1 MPASST
7 ADRSEVPS
15 VGDRVEVRDS
25 RWIVADVDASG
36 NDTLV
41 ELNSIA
47 DDAFG
52 ETLRVVWELEP
63 GRRLLPAS
71 GLPEVTR
78 DGFDRPGQLAAFLD
92 AMRWSALTSADT
104 RSLQAPFRSG
114 ADIKHYQL
122 EPVWRS
128 LRAPRVNQL
137 LADDVGLGKTVE
149 AGLVASEL
157 ILRHRAKRVMIVC
170 PAGLTTKWEDE
181 MFRLFGLRFTIVNAQ
196 TYTDLRRER
205 GNGAN
210 PFDIYRHTIV
220 SLPWLRGP
228 KAERLLFGELLRGA
242 AEDTKPFFDLLIL
255 DEAHHIAPAAPKQ
268 RYAVDSQQTKTMR
281 ELSKHFTHRL
291 FLSATPHN
299 GYPESFTAL
308 LEILDPA
315 RFARGVEPSPAAQQ
329 EVVIRRL
336 KSSIVGSDGEP
347 EFPSRQVRDLQLEYG
362 DDELEVHRLFSE
374 FTQARRSRRAK
385 GRRGRA
391 AADLIT
397 LLLKKRLLSSP
408 QAFANTYATYAGSL
422 PQEAAAVSDAVPGYY
437 DEFWD
442 ESAVLDDEELY
453 ELEEDGLRRSAG
465 QQERL
470 DPAEQALLG
479 QINDWALKHLA
490 VPDTKAA
497 RLLEFLRAT
506 CKADGRWGNDRVVVF
521 TEYRD
526 TLHWL
531 HDLLDSQG
539 FGGDRVALLHG
550 GMDIDEREEIRL
562 AFQAD
567 PSGHP
572 LRILLATDA
581 AGEGIDL
588 QNHCNRLVNY
598 DIPFNPNKLEQR
610 AGRIDRYGQRRS
622 PEIYNFV
629 PSQTAG
635 DSAFK
640 GEIDF
645 LARVAA
651 KVSRMQTDLGSV
663 NPVLAEAL
671 QKRLAGDS
679 SVPDVDALAERGT
692 AKGRKSGEVAATTDV
707 SEQVERLGKH
717 YDDSVAELHLH
728 PERIRRVVDTALD
741 LAHQMPL
748 KPRPTAQG
756 DPPSEFEVPVMTG
769 EWVRATDGLLTPFVP
784 EGEEKYQRP
793 VSFDPLVAS
802 GRDDVVLAH
811 LSHPLV
817 DMSARLL
824 RAAADTDR
832 VDLKRVTAVVGP
844 DELEDVFVA
853 AYAKYTLTGGESTQ
867 LHQEIMA
874 VGGWL
879 DSRTGRFRRLENLGR
894 TAKILDDALDGGV
907 EAGPGAKLRLAERW
921 PEADRGLRAALDW
934 RTATRED
941 FLHRLLDNRVA
952 EDQER
957 VRDQYE
963 QFRASL
969 EQAIQ
974 GRQTDEHELAGLAEL
989 ELQQARRDE
998 GHWAERLE
1006 QIDAERDRALEA
1018 VTARYADPVG
1028 HRSPLAIVCVVP
1040 ERENR

>member
-1 MPASST
+1 MSVEQT
-7 ADRSEVPS
+7 TDRVGVPS

-36 NDTLV
+36 TDTVV
-41 ELNSIA
+41 ELGSLA

-52 ETLRVVWELEP
+52 ETLRLVWELEP

-71 GLPEVTR
+71 GLPEVR
-78 DGFDRPGQLAAFLD
+78 QGAFDKPGQLAAFLD

-114 ADIKHYQL
+114 ADIKLYQL

-128 LRAPRVNQL
+128 LSAPRVNQL

-157 ILRHRAKRVMIVC
+157 ILRHRAERVMIVC
-170 PAGLTTKWEDE
+170 PAGLTTKWQSE
-181 MFRLFGLRFTIVNAQ
+181 MFDLFGLRFTIVNAQ

-210 PFDIYRHTIV
+210 PFEVYRHTIV

-242 AEDTKPFFDLLIL
+242 EDAARPFFDLLIL

-268 RYAVDSQQTKTMR
+268 RYAVDSQQTRTMR
-281 ELSKHFTHRL
+281 ALARHFTHRL

-315 RFARGVEPSPAAQQ
+315 RFARGVPPSPAAQE

-336 KSSIVGSDGEP
+336 KSSIIGSDGRP
-347 EFPSRQVRDLQLEYG
+347 EFPRRVVRDLPLDYSDG
-362 DDELEVHRLFSE
+362 ELAVHRLFSE
-374 FTQARRSRRAK
+374 FTEARRTRRAK

-391 AADLIT
+391 AADLVT

-408 QAFANTYATYAGSL
+408 QAFANTYAAYAGARPAS
-422 PQEAAAVSDAVPGYY
+422 PAAASDAVPGFFDDFL
-437 DEFWD
+437 DET
-442 ESAVLDDEELY
+442 AVLDDEELY
-453 ELEEDGLRRSAG
+453 EYEEDGLRRSAG
-465 QQERL
+465 YEERL
-470 DPAEQALLG
+470 DPAEHALLA
-479 QINDWALKHLA
+479 QVDDWARQHLA

-497 RLLEFLRAT
+497 ALLGFLTAT
-506 CKADGRWGNDRVVVF
+506 CKAGGKWGPDRVVVF

-531 HDLLDSQG
+531 HELLASQG

-550 GMDIDEREEIRL
+550 GMDVDDREQIRL

-567 PSGHP
+567 PSEHP
-572 LRILLATDA
+572 LRVLLATDA

-588 QNHCNRLVNY
+588 QNHCHRLVNY

-610 AGRIDRYGQRRS
+610 AGRIDRYGQRHS
-622 PEIYNFV
+622 PEIYNFI
-629 PSQTAG
+629 PADTAQN
-635 DSAFK
+635 SAFK
-640 GEIDF
+640 GEIEF
-645 LARVAA
+645 LARVAV
-651 KVSRMQTDLGSV
+651 KVSQMHSDLGSV
-663 NPVLAEAL
+663 NPVLADAL
-671 QKRLAGDS
+671 QKRLTGDA
-679 SVPDVDALAERGT
+679 SVADVDALADR
-692 AKGRKSGEVAATTDV
+692 AAARGRKAGDVKAAANV
-707 SEQVERLGKH
+707 SEQVERLGET
-717 YDDSVAELHLH
+717 YDNSVAELHLY

-748 KPRPTAQG
+748 KPSATGPA
-756 DPPSEFEVPVMTG
+756 EFEVPVMTG
-769 EWVRATDGLLTPFVP
+769 EWVRTTEGLVTPFVP
-784 EGEEKYQRP
+784 EGEEPRQRP
-793 VSFDPLVAS
+793 VTFDPLVAQ

-824 RAAADTDR
+824 RAAADSDR
-832 VDLKRVTAVVGP
+832 VDLHRVTAVVGP
-844 DELEDVFVA
+844 DTLEDVFVA
-853 AYAKYTLTGGESTQ
+853 AYAKYTLTGADSTR

-879 DSRTGRFRRLENLGR
+879 DSRTGRFRRLENLTR
-894 TAKILDDALDGGV
+894 TAEILDAALDQGR
-907 EAGPGAKLRLAERW
+907 EAGPGARLRLAERW
-921 PEADRGLRAALDW
+921 TEADRGLRAALEW
-934 RTATRED
+934 RTAARSES
-941 FLHRLLDNRVA
+941 LERLLERRVA
-952 EDQER
+952 EEQDR
-957 VRDQYE
+957 IRSDYE

-969 EQAIQ
+969 EEAVR
-974 GRQTDEHELAGLAEL
+974 GRKAAEDELAGLAEL

-998 GHWAERLE
+998 GHWNERLE
-1006 QIDAERDRALEA
+1006 QIDAERDRELAA
-1018 VTARYADPVG
+1018 AAARYAGPEG
-1028 HRSPLAIVCVVP
+1028 HRTPLAIVCVVP
-1040 ERENR
+1040 ERDNR

>member
-1 MPASST
+1 MATTAQVNEPPA
-7 ADRSEVPS
+7 

-36 NDTLV
+36 TDTIV
-41 ELNSIA
+41 ELGSLA

-52 ETLRVVWELEP
+52 ETLRLVWELEP

-71 GLPEVTR
+71 GLPEVR
-78 DGFDRPGQLAAFLD
+78 GDGFDRPGQLAAFLD

-114 ADIKHYQL
+114 ADIKLYQL

-128 LRAPRVNQL
+128 LSAPRVNQL

-157 ILRHRAKRVMIVC
+157 MLRHRAGRVMIVC
-170 PAGLTTKWEDE
+170 PAGLTTKWRDE
-181 MFRLFGLRFTIVNAQ
+181 MFDLFGLRFTIVNAQ

-210 PFDIYRHTIV
+210 PFEVHRHTIV

-228 KAERLLFGELLRGA
+228 KAERLLFGELLRGTDFNGTGEEA
-242 AEDTKPFFDLLIL
+242 RPFFDLLIL

-281 ELSKHFTHRL
+281 ALARHFTHRL

-315 RFARGVEPSPAAQQ
+315 RFARGVPPSPAAQND
-329 EVVIRRL
+329 VVIRRL
-336 KSSIVGSDGEP
+336 KSSITGPDGRP
-347 EFPSRQVRDLQLEYG
+347 EFPSRIVRDLPLDYTA
-362 DDELEVHRLFSE
+362 DELAVHERFSE
-374 FTQARRSRRAK
+374 FTEARRARRAK

-391 AADLIT
+391 AADLVT

-408 QAFANTYATYAGSL
+408 QAFANTYAAYAGAL
-422 PQEAAAVSDAVPGYY
+422 PPAPAAPSDAVPDFY
-437 DEFWD
+437 DDFLD
-442 ESAVLDDEELY
+442 ETAVLDDEELY
-453 ELEEDGLRRSAG
+453 EYEEDGLRRSAG
-465 QQERL
+465 YEERL
-470 DPAEQALLG
+470 DPAEHALLAR
-479 QINDWALKHLA
+479 INAWAAEHRA
-490 VPDTKAA
+490 APDTKAA
-497 RLLEFLRAT
+497 ALLDFLTAT
-506 CKADGRWGNDRVVVF
+506 CKPDGEWSEERVVVF

-531 HDLLDSQG
+531 HELLASQG

-550 GMDIDEREEIRL
+550 GMDVDEREQTRL
-562 AFQAD
+562 AFQAH
-567 PSGHP
+567 PGEHP
-572 LRILLATDA
+572 LRVLLATDA

-588 QNHCNRLVNY
+588 QNHCHRLVNY

-610 AGRIDRYGQRRS
+610 AGRIDRYGQRHR
-622 PEIYNFV
+622 PEVYNFT
-629 PSQTAG
+629 PAETGAS
-635 DSAFK
+635 SAFK
-640 GEIDF
+640 GEIEF
-645 LARVAA
+645 LARVAV
-651 KVSRMQTDLGSV
+651 KVSQMQTDLGSV
-663 NPVLAEAL
+663 NPVLADAL
-671 QKRLAGDS
+671 QKRLAGDAT
-679 SVPDVDALAERGT
+679 VADVDALAQRAAARGRGT
-692 AKGRKSGEVAATTDV
+692 GEVKAASNV
-707 SEQVERLGKH
+707 SEQVERLGET
-717 YDDSVAELHLH
+717 YENSVAELHLY

-748 KPRPTAQG
+748 KPLAAKPG
-756 DPPSEFEVPVMTG
+756 EFAVPVMTG

-784 EGEEKYQRP
+784 GGEEPHQRP
-793 VSFDPLVAS
+793 VTFDPEAAQ

-824 RAAADTDR
+824 RAAADSDR
-832 VDLKRVTAVVGP
+832 VDLHRVTAVLGP
-844 DELEDVFVA
+844 DDLEDLFVA
-853 AYAKYTLTGGESTQ
+853 AYAKYTLTGEGSTQ

-879 DSRTGRFRRLENLGR
+879 DSGTGRFRRLENLTR
-894 TAKILDDALDGGV
+894 TAEILDAALDRGK
-907 EAGPGAKLRLAERW
+907 EAGPGARLRLAEHW
-921 PEADRGLRAALDW
+921 TEADRGLRAALEW
-934 RTATRED
+934 RTAARGES
-941 FLHRLLDNRVA
+941 LGRLLERRVT
-952 EDQER
+952 EER
-957 VRDQYE
+957 DRIRADYE

-969 EQAIQ
+969 EAAVQ
-974 GRQTDEHELAGLAEL
+974 GRKAGDDELAGLAEL

-998 GHWAERLE
+998 AHWNERLA
-1006 QIDAERDRALEA
+1006 QLDAERDRELAA
-1018 VTARYADPVG
+1018 VAARYADPRG
-1028 HRSPLAIVCVVP
+1028 HRTPLAIVCVVP